1 MIIARSHASAVPRA
15 RVIRPCVSQP
25 SGCTLAIDNHA
36 THRASRATR
45 PPAFLLRVCILR
57 LQDTELESLEEMLRL
72 LLIALPLVV
81 ALPAVFVE
89 HEVNALKLE
98 VQSPREVRS
107 PPESRPHPPAATR
120 DQHNALERGQVAAI

>member
-1 MIIARSHASAVPRA
+1 
-15 RVIRPCVSQP
+15 
-25 SGCTLAIDNHA
+25 
-36 THRASRATR
+36 
-45 PPAFLLRVCILR
+45 
-57 LQDTELESLEEMLRL
+57 MLRL

-89 HEVNALKLE
+89 YEVNALKLE